1 MMIRRAAIQDLEQIM
16 PDICEGGAVYARV
29 RQPQPVGG
37 GVSVQSVD

>member
-16 PDICEGGAVYARV
+16 QIYARV

>member
-16 PDICEGGAVYARV
+16 QIYARAAVDARV

-37 GVSVQSVD
+37 GVSVQDVD